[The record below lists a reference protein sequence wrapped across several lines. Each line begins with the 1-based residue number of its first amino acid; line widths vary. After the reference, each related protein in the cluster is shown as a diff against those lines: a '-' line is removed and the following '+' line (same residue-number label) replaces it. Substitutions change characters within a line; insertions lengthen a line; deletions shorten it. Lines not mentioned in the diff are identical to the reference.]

1 MERRVVID
9 TLIGRRKGKIFLRRL
24 LNDSSQGEQPII
36 FARPCI
42 RTSLKGV
49 QKFIRVNEQRRRAVP
64 ICPMPSSA
72 GDLDVVKRYSIRV
85 NNFL

>member
-1 MERRVVID
+1 MID

-36 FARPCI
+36 FARLCI
-42 RTSLKGV
+42 RTCLKGV
-49 QKFIRVNEQRRRAVP
+49 QKFIQVNEQRRRAVP
-64 ICPMPSSA
+64 ICPTPSLV
-72 GDLDVVKRYSIRV
+72 GDLDVMKLHSIRV